1 MYNTVLD
8 FSERPAR
15 RTQAQRSAE
24 TRALLLNATIVCLIE
39 HGYAGMSTRLVA
51 DRAGLSQGA
60 LQGQFKTKAQLVS
73 SAVRYL
79 EEQLLGELATISAV
93 PADPD
98 PQTNAAEF
106 LDRLWSVYNGPLFVA
121 GLELIVAART
131 DAALKDAVDELT
143 VSIME
148 HHIAGARAL
157 IPDAAGHPSFFAW
170 MMQATTTVHGLAL
183 RRLMPRLTVDDNWPA
198 LRSTLLDSLRTL
210 LDAD

>member
-1 MYNTVLD
+1 MLD

-79 EEQLLGELATISAV
+79 EEQLLSELATITPV

-131 DAALKDAVDELT
+131 EPALKDAVDELT
-143 VSIME
+143 NSIME

-157 IPDAAGHPSFFAW
+157 IPDAAGHPSFFEW

-183 RRLMPRLTVDDNWPA
+183 RRLLPRLTVDENWPA
-198 LRSTLLDSLRTL
+198 LRSALLDSLRRL
-210 LDAD
+210 LELD

>member
-1 MYNTVLD
+1 MYDGVLD
-8 FSERPAR
+8 FSERPPR

-24 TRALLLNATIVCLIE
+24 TRAVLLNATIVCLIE

-79 EEQLLGELATISAV
+79 EEQLLSELAAVPAV

-98 PQTNAAEF
+98 PRTNAAEF
-106 LDRLWSVYNGPLFVA
+106 LDRLWHVYNGPLFVA
-121 GLELIVAART
+121 GLELLVAART
-131 DAALKDAVDELT
+131 EPALKDAVDELT
-143 VSIME
+143 DSIMQ

-157 IPDAAGHPSFFAW
+157 IPDAADHPSFFAW

-183 RRLMPRLTVDDNWPA
+183 RRLMPQLTVDDNWPA
-198 LRSTLLDSLRTL
+198 LRGTLLDSLRAL
-210 LDAD
+210 LDGA